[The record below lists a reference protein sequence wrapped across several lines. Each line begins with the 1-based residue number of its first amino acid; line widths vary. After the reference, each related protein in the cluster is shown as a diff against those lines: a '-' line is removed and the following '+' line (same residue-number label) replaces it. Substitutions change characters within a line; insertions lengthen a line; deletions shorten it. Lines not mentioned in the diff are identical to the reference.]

1 MTVAGFRWIW
11 LLLVVPALASA
22 QSLPANGKRVTIYNR
37 NIYYEE
43 YGKGHTLLLLHGGAG
58 SHDDFKSV
66 IPELAKHY
74 HVIAP
79 DSPGHGRSEQ
89 ADSLSY
95 PLLAG
100 YFSAFIDKL
109 KLNDVYVI
117 GFSDGGNAALL
128 LAANRPDKVTRVMV
142 SGANATT
149 GGLGHESNSSSAGF
163 TPENVEQHSADWLK
177 WYKSLSP
184 QPDQWKK
191 FVDDSRKMWLRSL
204 AIPEASLKK
213 IKCPVLLVKGEKD
226 IITPEHGAYLN
237 RMVKSSR
244 LEVIPGSSHYTFAQK
259 PERMIALAK
268 DFFPE

>member
-1 MTVAGFRWIW
+1 MRPVFLIG
-11 LLLVVPALASA
+11 LLLTASLAFGQPTA
-22 QSLPANGKRVTIYNR
+22 TGKRVTIFNR
-37 NIYYEE
+37 NIYYQE

-58 SHDDFKSV
+58 SHDDFKAV

-95 PLLAG
+95 PLLAA

-109 KLNDVYVI
+109 QLKDVYVI

-128 LAANRPDKVTRVMV
+128 LAANRADKISRVMV

-149 GGLGHESNSSSAGF
+149 AGLGNESNSSSATF
-163 TPENVEQHSADWLK
+163 TPDNVEKGSADWLK

-191 FVDDSRKMWLRSL
+191 FVDDSRKMWMRPL
-204 AIPEASLKK
+204 AIPETSLKK
-213 IKCPVLLVKGEKD
+213 IKCPVLLIKGEND

-237 RMVKSSR
+237 RMVQGSR
-244 LEVIPGSSHYTFAQK
+244 LVVIPGSSHYTFGQN
-259 PERMIALAK
+259 PERMIELAVG
-268 DFFPE
+268 FFPK

>member
-1 MTVAGFRWIW
+1 MIRSGLIIGLLFAAGLSFGQPVPTGKHVTVFK
-11 LLLVVPALASA
+11 S
-22 QSLPANGKRVTIYNR
+22 SL
-37 NIYYEE
+37 YYEE

-58 SHDDFKSV
+58 SHDDFKAV

-95 PLLAG
+95 TLLAA
-100 YFSAFIDKL
+100 YFSSFIDKL
-109 KLNDVYVI
+109 QLRDVYVI

-128 LAANRPDKVTRVMV
+128 LAANRPDRITRVMV

-149 GGLGHESNSSSAGF
+149 AGLGNESNSSSAKF
-163 TPENVEQHSADWLK
+163 TPENVEKGSADWLK

-191 FVDDSRKMWLRSL
+191 FVDDSRNMWLRPL

-226 IITPEHGAYLN
+226 IITSEHGAYLN
-237 RMVKSSR
+237 RMVKGSR

-259 PERMIALAK
+259 PERMVELAVG
-268 DFFPE
+268 FFPK